1 MWEDNLYEAG
11 SKHTKKMMKMVCD
24 TMEKGKP
31 KSRADRGLVW
41 SKGQAEKMVF
51 VAAMWQRAGLL

>member
-1 MWEDNLYEAG
+1 MYEAG

-41 SKGQAEKMVF
+41 SKGQAEKVVF
-51 VAAMWQRAGLL
+51 VTAMWQRAGLL